1 MNMKKTQLN
10 TIEAAKENC
19 KRKLFS
25 FNKALKSLKEV
36 YSFYI
41 KKPDQ
46 KISQMA
52 LIKSFELAF
61 ELSWKTLQSFFKS
74 QGYMEVNSPKGIIK
88 EAFNKEVIQDG
99 QIWIDMLDA
108 RNRLSHIYDESIFKG
123 IIKKISK
130 EYVQEIEKLYQ
141 KLKKEIQ

>member
-1 MNMKKTQLN
+1 MKKTQFN
-10 TIEAAKENC
+10 TIEAAKENF
-19 KRKLFS
+19 KKKLLS
-25 FNKALKSLKEV
+25 FDKALQSFKEIH
-36 YSFYI
+36 SAYI
-41 KKPDQ
+41 KNPEQ

-74 QGYMEVNSPKGIIK
+74 QGYIEVKSPKGVIK
-88 EAFNKEVIQDG
+88 EAFNKDVIKEG
-99 QIWIDMLDA
+99 QLWIDMLDA
-108 RNRLSHIYDESIFKG
+108 RNRLSHIYDESMFKG

-141 KLKKEIQ
+141 KLEKEV

>member
-1 MNMKKTQLN
+1 MKKTQLN
-10 TIEAAKENC
+10 TIEAAKSNF

-25 FNKALKSLKEV
+25 FDKSLKSLKEV
-36 YSFYI
+36 YSVYLE
-41 KKPDQ
+41 KPDQ
-46 KISQMA
+46 KVSQMA

-74 QGYMEVNSPKGIIK
+74 QGYIEVNSPKGTIK
-88 EAFNKEVIQDG
+88 EAFNKGVVIEG

-108 RNRLSHIYDESIFKG
+108 RSRLSHVYDESMFKE

-130 EYVQEIEKLYQ
+130 DYLQEIEKLYQ
-141 KLKKEIQ
+141 KLKKEI

>member
-1 MNMKKTQLN
+1 MNKTQLN
-10 TIEAAKENC
+10 TIEAAKKNF
-19 KRKLFS
+19 KRKLLS
-25 FNKALKSLKEV
+25 FNKALQSLKEIYSV
-36 YSFYI
+36 YL

-46 KISQMA
+46 KVSQMA

-88 EAFNKEVIQDG
+88 EAFNKEIIQDG
-99 QIWIDMLDA
+99 QLWIDMLDA
-108 RNRLSHIYDESIFKG
+108 RNRLSHIYDENMFKE

-130 EYVQEIEKLYQ
+130 DYLREIEKLYQ
-141 KLKKEIQ
+141 KLEKEI